1 MNINSKS
8 FNFSVSNKSSSQTNE
23 EKIKNKLKPQNIID
37 IKAKL
42 KNGGEILLEEPKR
55 KRHIN
60 ISEKFLVSKHLPKIK
75 FTNFINK
82 NEIPTTT
89 KKTIEKITQ
98 DISYICMN
106 NEQVDFSRTN
116 TSTLRTVLKEYG
128 YNEVLSAENVSLFK
142 VDGVAHYEKS
152 IKENPF
158 RIYLR
163 IEALSS
169 EETEYQLIFC
179 DVYHLCITAGHNGLS
194 AEQVRD
200 RTYSKY
206 CYICK
211 EHIKVLLE

>member
-82 NEIPTTT
+82 NEVPTTT
-89 KKTIEKITQ
+89 KKQLRKLHKI
-98 DISYICMN
+98 S
-106 NEQVDFSRTN
+106 V
-116 TSTLRTVLKEYG
+116 
-128 YNEVLSAENVSLFK
+128 
-142 VDGVAHYEKS
+142 
-152 IKENPF
+152 
-158 RIYLR
+158 IY
-163 IEALSS
+163 
-169 EETEYQLIFC
+169 
-179 DVYHLCITAGHNGLS
+179 V
-194 AEQVRD
+194 
-200 RTYSKY
+200 
-206 CYICK
+206 
-211 EHIKVLLE
+211 